1 MVSPRQRK
9 AIWIGC
15 RLLLAAAVLG
25 LAAAPAQAQGHFGL
39 SANLYKPEGGEQ
51 DATFTFDVRTGY
63 RIRPNFG
70 FEWNLSHVQLDDT
83 VPFQDDPSIPG
94 TDFDSI
100 SLRVDLYNLDLSFQ
114 WFPKDSKLVV
124 FAGPG
129 VALVDSEID
138 FTFLG
143 GRGTDPDNTIL
154 LTLNAGA
161 TYTWPIGKRTFLRPE
176 IRVRHYFGSAVD
188 ERDRVEGFYYSYEAT
203 DYQAGVTFG
212 WKFGS

>member
-1 MVSPRQRK
+1 MGRNGARVFRT
-9 AIWIGC
+9 
-15 RLLLAAAVLG
+15 LLLAAVVLG
-25 LAAAPAQAQGHFGL
+25 VAAAPAQSQGHFGL
-39 SANLYKPEGGEQ
+39 SANVYQPEGDGQ
-51 DATFTFDVRTGY
+51 DPTLTFDLRTGY
-63 RIRPNFG
+63 RIRPTFG
-70 FEWNLSHVQLDDT
+70 FEWGLSHVRLDDT

-94 TDFDSI
+94 TDFDTL
-100 SLRVDLYNLDLSFQ
+100 SLEVDLYTLDLSLQ
-114 WFPKDSKLVV
+114 WFPKDGRFVV

-129 VALVDSEID
+129 VALVDSTLD

-161 TYTWPIGKRTFLRPE
+161 AYTWPLGKRTFLRPE
-176 IRVRHYFGSAVD
+176 VRVRHYFGSAVD

-212 WKFGS
+212 WKFGA